1 MDDLVRAVPAF
12 RDERGWKQFHNPKDL
27 AISIM
32 LEAARSKL
40 RQNATKYPV
49 EGAGERR
56 RKKKYGELVP

>member
-49 EGAGERR
+49 ERVRGTA
-56 RKKKYGELVP
+56 KKEEIW